1 MGKQLE
7 RTAFSVNIRE
17 RLDFPCA
24 LLDGQGFLVVNAP
37 HIPVHLGALGLFARR
52 LIQEFSDLSEGD
64 ILISNHPG
72 YGGSHLPDVSL
83 LAPVFSKNSELIGF
97 VANRAHHA
105 EIGGVVPGSMP
116 GSVGKLVEEG
126 VVIPPSY
133 LFRKGKS
140 QMSQIE
146 NILNSGP
153 FPTRQLKEN
162 LSDLLAQIAS
172 LRMGCESLNK
182 LISTHGSKEIMD
194 QMSNLRE
201 ESSSSCREF

>member
-1 MGKQLE
+1 M
-7 RTAFSVNIRE
+7 
-17 RLDFPCA
+17 
-24 LLDGQGFLVVNAP
+24 DGQGFLVVNAP

-83 LAPVFSKNSELIGF
+83 LARFSKNSELIGF

-116 GSVGKLVEEG
+116 GSVGKLVEGEL
-126 VVIPPSY
+126 
-133 LFRKGKS
+133 LFRQVTCFEREKS

-153 FPTRQLKEN
+153 FPTRQLEEN

-201 ESSSSCREF
+201 ESSE